1 MESFQTTTPT
11 HQLTKNLADVKEAL
25 NSGGDIA
32 FAYDGDADRVAV
44 LTHKYN
50 VKGDQLAILF
60 AKLMDNPHG
69 DWRG

>member
-1 MESFQTTTPT
+1 MESFQTHPDPSVE
-11 HQLTKNLADVKEAL
+11 KNLADVKEAL

-50 VKGDQLAILF
+50 VKGDQLG
-60 AKLMDNPHG
+60 NPICQAYGQANG